1 MLSPDKNELRSTVV
15 VMIMNA
21 QAVNGRKS
29 LAGSPRLDPAIDSV
43 AHSLCCLL
51 SGLLGS
57 HTGLKLGLEF
67 IQSPLKFMREYGV
80 DAHGDG
86 FLQRTGG
93 RLRHGGL

>member
-1 MLSPDKNELRSTVV
+1 
-15 VMIMNA
+15 MIMNA

-29 LAGSPRLDPAIDSV
+29 LAVSPRVDPAVDSA

-51 SGLLGS
+51 SGLMGS

-67 IQSPLKFMREYGV
+67 IQSPLKLMREHGV
-80 DAHGDG
+80 DAHCDG
-86 FLQRTGG
+86 PLQRTGG